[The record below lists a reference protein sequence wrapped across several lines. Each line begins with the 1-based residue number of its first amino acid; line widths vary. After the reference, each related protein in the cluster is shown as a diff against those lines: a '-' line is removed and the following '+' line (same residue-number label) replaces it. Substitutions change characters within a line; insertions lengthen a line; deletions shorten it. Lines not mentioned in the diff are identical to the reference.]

1 MKIEIKPELI
11 KIGLKATFTFGH
23 QDNAERVA
31 IALCRGGY
39 FTKMLNG
46 SSMYIVEV
54 YERAK

>member
-1 MKIEIKPELI
+1 MKEVKKEII

-31 IALCRGGY
+31 LALCRGGY

-46 SSMYIVEV
+46 SSVYIVEV
-54 YERAK
+54 YERC